1 MGKKTHLVFSGNTA
15 WGMYNFRS
23 KLLKHYADSAR
34 VTVIAPH
41 DDIYSEKLRGL
52 GCEVVDI
59 DIQSKGRN
67 PLADFL
73 LVVKYVRLFKQLKPD
88 FSITYTIKPNIYASI
103 AARILGIPFLPITT
117 GLGYIFLHKNLTSVI
132 AKVLYKLAFQKARQV
147 WFLNVDDMKIFKE
160 SRLVCESK
168 VRLLHGEGIDTE
180 KLPLMP
186 LNETSDA
193 FKFLL
198 IGRMIADKGLY
209 EYADAA
215 KMVKQKYPDV
225 QFWLLGPLWK
235 ENPAAVSEEQLR
247 QWDKEGVVAY
257 LGATD
262 NVKQCIS
269 QVDCVVLP
277 SSYREGVPF
286 TLMEGAS
293 MGRPLIATDIPGC
306 RDVVIDGKTGYL
318 CEVKNASSLAHAME
332 KMMAL
337 NPIQRR
343 QMGLAGREYMERE
356 FDVKHIIRQYDN
368 YISQIVSI
376 K

>member
-1 MGKKTHLVFSGNTA
+1 MNREIRLVFSGNTA
-15 WGMYNFRS
+15 WGMYNFRG
-23 KLLKHYADSAR
+23 KLLKHYADGVR
-34 VTVIAPH
+34 VTVIAPY
-41 DDIYSEKLRGL
+41 DEVYSEKLREL

-59 DIQSKGRN
+59 DIQSKGTN
-67 PLADFL
+67 PFVDL
-73 LVVKYVRLFKQLKPD
+73 LLILKYMKLFRRLKPD

-103 AARILGIPFLPITT
+103 AARILGIPFLPVTT
-117 GLGYIFLHKNLTSVI
+117 GLGYIFLHNNLTSKI
-132 AKVLYKLAFQKARQV
+132 ARSLYKFAFQKAPQV
-147 WFLNVDDMKIFKE
+147 WFLNHDDMRIFME
-160 SRLVCESK
+160 AGLVSEER

-186 LNETSDA
+186 LNDASDS
-193 FKFLL
+193 FTFLL

-209 EYADAA
+209 EYAEAA
-215 KMVKQKYPDV
+215 KMVKRKCPDAH
-225 QFWLLGPLWK
+225 FWLLGPLWK

-247 QWDKEGVVAY
+247 LWDSEGIVSY

-262 NVKQCIS
+262 DVTQYIRQADCI
-269 QVDCVVLP
+269 VLP

-306 RDVVIDGKTGYL
+306 QDVVINGKTGYL

-356 FDVKHIIRQYDN
+356 FDIKHVIKQYDN
-368 YISQIVSI
+368 YISQMVPE
-376 K
+376 